1 MNNYNLN
8 DFYRLI
14 GDNIKK
20 ARTEHNDSQEVLAE
34 KIDMSRGF
42 LSQIESPGLCVGV
55 SLDTLFKICMIYNI
69 DIRDLFNGFEN
80 FVDNKNNRSN

>member
-20 ARTEHNDSQEVLAE
+20 VRTEHNDSQESLAE

-42 LSQIESPGLCVGV
+42 LSQIESPGLCAGV
-55 SLDTLFKICMIYNI
+55 SLDTLFKISMTYNI
-69 DIRDLFNGFEN
+69 DIRDLFNGFEE
-80 FVDNKNNRSN
+80 FLNKNNSSN

>member
-20 ARTEHNDSQEVLAE
+20 VRTEYNDSQESLAE

-55 SLDTLFKICMIYNI
+55 SLDTLFKISMTYNI
-69 DIRDLFNGFEN
+69 DIRDLFNGFEE
-80 FVDNKNNRSN
+80 FLNKNNSSN

>member
-8 DFYRLI
+8 EFYRLI

-20 ARTEHNDSQEVLAE
+20 TRLEHKDSQETLAE

-42 LSQIESPGLCVGV
+42 LSQIESPGL
-55 SLDTLFKICMIYNI
+55 SLK
-69 DIRDLFNGFEN
+69 R
-80 FVDNKNNRSN
+80 

>member
-20 ARTEHNDSQEVLAE
+20 TRLEHKDSQETLAE

-55 SLDTLFKICMIYNI
+55 SLDTLFKICITYNV
-69 DIRDLFNGFEN
+69 DIRDLFNGFEE
-80 FVDNKNNRSN
+80 FLNKNNSSS

>member
-20 ARTEHNDSQEVLAE
+20 VRTEHNDSQESLAE

-55 SLDTLFKICMIYNI
+55 SLDTLFKISMTYNI
-69 DIRDLFNGFEN
+69 DIRDLFNGFEE
-80 FVDNKNNRSN
+80 FLNKNNSSN